1 MLRVLVAVVLVLTA
15 TGMATTGPV
24 DTGQSSP
31 PQTQMGLSIAG
42 QEFDQKTFRINVS
55 ENGSARWTFV
65 YRRDLANQTERR
77 QFIAF
82 AEEFDERTGLYTNFK
97 KRAGVLTSLGT
108 NETGRQMN
116 ATAFTRQA
124 HVGVLNNSG
133 VVKMSFHWSNFSEI
147 KGNRRIVGDV
157 FEGGLYIGPNQRL
170 AVTWDDNLS
179 FGSASPNPD
188 DRSEDTVTWTGQGG
202 RQFYDSKP
210 KVVLKST
217 TASASNAAATETS
230 VAATSRQLW
239 PFGFGV
245 LAFLLITA
253 VVAYRSDTIRTRFEN
268 RIGSET
274 DPDSIEPTNGSKP
287 NPTALTE
294 AELMTDEDRVLSLL
308 RENDGRMK
316 QVNIVNETGWSKS
329 KVSMLLSDMDEEGLI
344 SKLRVGRENIIS
356 LAGDEPEAAR
366 SPFEDNG

>member
-1 MLRVLVAVVLVLTA
+1 MLRVLVAVILVLTA
-15 TGMATTGPV
+15 TGMAATGPV
-24 DTGQSSP
+24 DAEQSSP
-31 PQTQMGLSIAG
+31 PTTQMGFSVAG

-55 ENGSARWTFV
+55 EDGSARWTFI

-77 QFIAF
+77 QFDAF
-82 AEEFDERTGLYTNFK
+82 AEEFNEQADLYANFK
-97 KRAGVLTSLGT
+97 KRARVLTSLGA

-116 ATAFTRQA
+116 ATGFTRRA
-124 HVGVLNNSG
+124 YVGVLNNSG

-147 KGNRRIVGDV
+147 KGNQRIVGDV

-179 FGSASPNPD
+179 YGSASPNPD

-202 RQFYDSKP
+202 RQFYDNKP
-210 KVVLKST
+210 RVVLQST
-217 TASASNAAATETS
+217 TAPASNGAATEASTK
-230 VAATSRQLW
+230 ATSTQLW

-245 LAFLLITA
+245 LAFLIIIA
-253 VVAYRSDTIRTRFEN
+253 VIAYRSDAIRTRFEN
-268 RIGSET
+268 RIGSRT
-274 DPDSIEPTNGSKP
+274 GPDSIESTNGTKSAS
-287 NPTALTE
+287 TVISDT
-294 AELMTDEDRVLSLL
+294 ELMTDEDRVLSLL

-329 KVSMLLSDMDEEGLI
+329 KVSMLLSDMDDEGLI

-366 SPFEDNG
+366 SPFEDN